1 MTLAS
6 VRPAVPA
13 VLFAA
18 SLLALPALA
27 AEPILIGVSLTQSP
41 PGSVVQGTQVKDG
54 MEIVKDL
61 VNAKGGVLG
70 RPIKLV
76 YEDNQGIPEKGRA
89 ATEKLIT
96 SDKVVAL
103 AGGHQSSVC
112 LAEIEVAHRYK
123 IPYVNTNCWSDE
135 VRKRGYPEVFNTS
148 PYNTL
153 VSSSMASTLATMNVK
168 RVVAFAE
175 NTDYGIGQA
184 KLTGEMLKQKAP
196 QIEYRY
202 ETLDRT
208 SKDFTSAVLPLRA
221 NPPDV
226 IVLSMLPPAAYL
238 VMNQVYEQG
247 VAPSPKT
254 ILYDGGGLADYPDF
268 WQNVKE
274 AGKYMLSFALYH
286 PQMKQTPLA
295 NEIAAEYKKRSGNDV
310 NRLVLQA
317 ADSLELVIQGIQ
329 AANSTEPDKLVK
341 AMQTMKFD
349 SLRGV
354 SNFSSTTG
362 FGYQQWLDIPFVNYE
377 LTAEKQPIAQ
387 TVLIQSP
394 GQKFDPTKI
403 VRPAK

>member
-1 MTLAS
+1 MKNWSLAATLAG
-6 VRPAVPA
+6 
-13 VLFAA
+13 F
-18 SLLALPALA
+18 ALA
-27 AEPILIGVSLTQSP
+27 APAAFAADPILIGASITQSP

-54 MEIVKDL
+54 MEILKDMI
-61 VNAKGGVLG
+61 NAKGGVLG
-70 RPIKLV
+70 RQIKIV

-96 SDKVVAL
+96 SDKVVAM

-112 LAEIEVAHRYK
+112 LAEVEVAHRYK
-123 IPYVNTNCWSDE
+123 TPYVNTNCWSDD

-153 VSSSMASTLATMNVK
+153 VSSSMADTLATMGVK

-196 QIEYRY
+196 NVEYKY
-202 ETLDRT
+202 ETLDRA
-208 SKDFTSAVLPLRA
+208 SKDFTAAILPLRA

-226 IVLSMLPPAAYL
+226 IVMSMLPPAAYI
-238 VMNQVYEQG
+238 VMNQAYEQG
-247 VAPSPKT
+247 VAPTSKT
-254 ILYDGGGLADYPDF
+254 LLYDGGGLADYPDF

-274 AGKYMLSFALYH
+274 GGKYLLSFALYH
-286 PQMKQTPLA
+286 PAMKQTKLA
-295 NEIAAEYKKRSGNDV
+295 SDIAAEYKKRSGHDI

-317 ADSLELVIQGIQ
+317 ADSLNLVVQ
-329 AANSTEPDKLVK
+329 AIENAKSTEPDKMIK

-349 SLRGV
+349 SLRGI
-354 SNFSSTTG
+354 SNFSTKPGYG
-362 FGYQQWLDIPFVNYE
+362 FQQWLDIPYVNYE

-387 TVLIQSP
+387 TVLIQAP
-394 GQKFDPTKI
+394 GQKFDASKI
-403 VRPAK
+403 VHPK

>member
-1 MTLAS
+1 MAT
-6 VRPAVPA
+6 RR
-13 VLFAA
+13 F
-18 SLLALPALA
+18 LALTALSGAAWFAMPALA
-27 AEPILIGVSLTQSP
+27 ADPLPIGVSLTQSP

-70 RPIKLV
+70 RPIKLL

-89 ATEKLIT
+89 AVEKLIT

-112 LAEIEVAHRYK
+112 LAEIEVAHRFK
-123 IPYVNTNCWSDE
+123 VPYVNTNCWSDD

-153 VSSSMASTLATMNVK
+153 VSSSMATTLAAMGVK

-196 QIEYRY
+196 QVEYKY
-202 ETLDRT
+202 ETLDRA
-208 SKDFTSAVLPLRA
+208 SKDFTAAILPLRA

-238 VMNQVYEQG
+238 VINQIYEQG
-247 VAPSPKT
+247 LAPSPKT
-254 ILYDGGGLADYPDF
+254 ILYDGASLVDYPDF

-295 NEIAAEYKKRSGNDV
+295 AEVAAEYKKRTGNDI

-317 ADSLELVIQGIQ
+317 ADSLQLVIQGLQ
-329 AANSTEPDKLVK
+329 TAESTDSDKLIK

-349 SLRGV
+349 SLRGL
-354 SNFSSTTG
+354 SNFSTEP
-362 FGYQQWLDIPFVNYE
+362 GYAFQQWLEIPFVNFE
-377 LTAEKQPIAQ
+377 LTAEKQPVAQ
-387 TVLIQSP
+387 TVLIQAP
-394 GQKFDPTKI
+394 GQKFDPSKI
-403 VRPAK
+403 VRPVK

>member
-1 MTLAS
+1 MFKYLRLRYLTGLMGLACAVS
-6 VRPAVPA
+6 PAS
-13 VLFAA
+13 AA
-18 SLLALPALA
+18 D
-27 AEPILIGVSLTQSP
+27 PILIGVSLTQSP

-54 MEIVKDL
+54 MEILKDM

-70 RPIKLV
+70 RQIKLL

-123 IPYVNTNCWSDE
+123 VPYVNTNCWSDD

-153 VSSSMASTLATMNVK
+153 VSSVMATTLATMKVK

-184 KLTGEMLKQKAP
+184 KLTGELLKTQAP
-196 QIEYRY
+196 QIEYKY
-202 ETLDRT
+202 ETLDRS
-208 SKDFTSAVLPLRA
+208 SKDFTAAVLPLRA

-238 VMNQVYEQG
+238 AMNQIYEQG

-254 ILYDGGGLADYPDF
+254 ILYDGSGLADYPDF

-274 AGKYMLSFALYH
+274 GGKYMLSFALYH
-286 PQMKQTPLA
+286 PKMTQTKPALD
-295 NEIAAEYKKRSGNDV
+295 IAAEYKKRTGGEV

-317 ADSLELVIQGIQ
+317 ADSLELVIQGIK
-329 AANSTEPDKLVK
+329 AANSTEPDKLIK
-341 AMQTMKFD
+341 AMQTMKFE
-349 SLRGV
+349 SIRSI
-354 SNFSSTTG
+354 SNFSTKP
-362 FGYQQWLDIPFVNYE
+362 GYSFQQWLDIPYVNYE

-387 TVLIQSP
+387 TVLIQAP
-394 GQKFDPTKI
+394 GQKFDPSKI

>member
-1 MTLAS
+1 MTT
-6 VRPAVPA
+6 RC
-13 VLFAA
+13 
-18 SLLALPALA
+18 LLSMAALA
-27 AEPILIGVSLTQSP
+27 AAALFTAPASAADPILIGVSLPQSP

-54 MEIVKDL
+54 MEILKDM

-70 RPIKLV
+70 RPIKLL

-123 IPYVNTNCWSDE
+123 VPYVNTNCWSDD

-153 VSSSMASTLATMNVK
+153 VSSSMATTLATMKVK

-184 KLTGEMLKQKAP
+184 KLTGEMLKKLDP
-196 QIEYRY
+196 SIDYKY

-208 SKDFTSAVLPLRA
+208 SKDFTAAVLPLRA

-226 IVLSMLPPAAYL
+226 IVMSMLPPAAYL

-247 VAPSPKT
+247 VAPSAKT
-254 ILYDGGGLADYPDF
+254 VLYDGGGLADYPDF

-274 AGKYMLSFALYH
+274 SGKYLLSFALYH
-286 PQMKQTPLA
+286 PQMKQTKLA
-295 NEIAAEYKKRSGNDV
+295 TDIAAEYKKRTGSDV

-317 ADSLELVIQGIQ
+317 ADSLELVLQGIQ
-329 AANSTEPDKLVK
+329 AAKSTEPEKLTK
-341 AMQTMKFD
+341 AMQTMKFE
-349 SLRGV
+349 SIRGIG
-354 SNFSSTTG
+354 NFSTQPG
-362 FGYQQWLDIPFVNYE
+362 FGYQQWLDMPYVNYE
-377 LTAEKQPIAQ
+377 LTAEKQPVGQ
-387 TVLIQSP
+387 TVLIQAP
-394 GQKFDPTKI
+394 GQKFDPSKI
-403 VRPAK
+403 VRPAR

>member
-1 MTLAS
+1 MMFRCSRYLIGLS
-6 VRPAVPA
+6 G
-13 VLFAA
+13 FA
-18 SLLALPALA
+18 LLMSAALA

-54 MEIVKDL
+54 MEILKDMI
-61 VNAKGGVLG
+61 NAKGGVLG
-70 RPIKLV
+70 RPIKLL

-96 SDKVVAL
+96 SDKVVAM

-123 IPYVNTNCWSDE
+123 VPYVNTNCWSDD

-153 VSSSMASTLATMNVK
+153 VSSSMATTLQAMKVK

-184 KLTGEMLKQKAP
+184 KLTGELLKAQAP
-196 QIEYRY
+196 EIEYKY
-202 ETLDRT
+202 ETLDRS
-208 SKDFTSAVLPLRA
+208 SKDFTAAVLPLRA

-247 VAPSPKT
+247 VAPSAKT
-254 ILYDGGGLADYPDF
+254 ILYDGSGLADYPDF

-274 AGKYMLSFALYH
+274 GGKYMLSFALYH
-286 PQMKQTPLA
+286 PQMKQTKLA
-295 NEIAAEYKKRSGNDV
+295 LDIAAEYRKRTGGDV

-317 ADSLELVIQGIQ
+317 ADSLELVLQGIQ
-329 AANSTEPDKLVK
+329 VAKSTDSDKLIK
-341 AMQTMKFD
+341 AMQTMKFE
-349 SLRGV
+349 SIRGV
-354 SNFSSTTG
+354 TNLSTQP
-362 FGYQQWLDIPFVNYE
+362 GYSFQQWLEIPFVNYE
-377 LTAEKQPIAQ
+377 MTAEKQPVGQ
-387 TVLIQSP
+387 TVLIQAP
-394 GQKFDPTKI
+394 GQKFDPSKI
-403 VRPAK
+403 IRPGK

>member
-1 MTLAS
+1 MMSRSL
-6 VRPAVPA
+6 R
-13 VLFAA
+13 FAA
-18 SLLALPALA
+18 GLLGSALLLSPALA
-27 AEPILIGVSLTQSP
+27 ADPILIGVSLTQSP

-54 MEIVKDL
+54 MEILKDM

-70 RPIKLV
+70 RQIKLV

-123 IPYVNTNCWSDE
+123 VPYVNTNCWSDD

-153 VSSSMASTLATMNVK
+153 VSTTMANTLATMKVK

-184 KLTGEMLKQKAP
+184 KLTGEMLKQLAP
-196 QIEYRY
+196 DIDYKY
-202 ETLDRT
+202 ETLDRS
-208 SKDFTSAVLPLRA
+208 SKDFTAAVLPLRA

-226 IVLSMLPPAAYL
+226 IVMSMLPPAAYL

-247 VAPSPKT
+247 VAPSAKT
-254 ILYDGGGLADYPDF
+254 VLYDGGGLADYPDF

-274 AGKYMLSFALYH
+274 SGKYLLSFALYH
-286 PQMKQTPLA
+286 PQMKQTQLA
-295 NEIAAEYKKRSGNDV
+295 TDITAEYKKRTGNDI

-317 ADSLELVIQGIQ
+317 ADSLQLVIQGLQ
-329 AANSTEPDKLVK
+329 TAKSTDHDKLLQ

-349 SLRGV
+349 SIRGIG
-354 SNFSSTTG
+354 NFSTKPG
-362 FGYQQWLDIPFVNYE
+362 FGYQQWLDMPFVNYE
-377 LTAEKQPIAQ
+377 LTAEKQPVAQ
-387 TVLIQSP
+387 TVLIQAP
-394 GQKFDPTKI
+394 GQKFDPAKI